1 MRDKVSTPK
10 NYGYIATENAKVPLH
25 PHLKK
30 SQVFG
35 KIRLSYKVKIMNIR
49 MLKSLTKKIPRT
61 KETNFLRQS

>member
-10 NYGYIATENAKVPLH
+10 NSGYIATGNAKVPLH

-35 KIRLSYKVKIMNIR
+35 KIRS
-49 MLKSLTKKIPRT
+49 
-61 KETNFLRQS
+61 FL